1 MNDPSPPTDGSTEDI
16 RAALH
21 SRLRIAIDYAVRAMR
36 ISDSEQACTTLT
48 RLSEE
53 VAKAKRLAEEW
64 NGAPT
69 LKRVR

>member
-1 MNDPSPPTDGSTEDI
+1 MNDSRPPTEDI

-21 SRLRIAIDYAVRAMR
+21 SRLRIAIDYAVRTMR
-36 ISDSEQACTTLT
+36 INDAEEACVALT

-53 VAKAKRLAEEW
+53 VGKAMRLAEEW
-64 NGAPT
+64 SGAPI